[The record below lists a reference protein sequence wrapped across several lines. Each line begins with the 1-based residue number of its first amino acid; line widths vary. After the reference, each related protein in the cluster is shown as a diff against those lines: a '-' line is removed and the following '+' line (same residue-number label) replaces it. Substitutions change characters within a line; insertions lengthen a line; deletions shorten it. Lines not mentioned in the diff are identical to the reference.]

1 MNISEKSGIMSHL
14 LQLLGIGGAVVG
26 FVLATAWTLRIGLAD
41 MYFQRHTLIDTEKA
55 IRLTPGQ
62 AVYQE
67 HLAGYLRDIDKRR
80 HSFRNCIRTT
90 AASVKTSTSKMLTGH
105 YAGTQRVRIAKT
117 NEAANVMEIA
127 ECAPMR
133 PCASI
138 AVLFNATGLKSQSLQ
153 HAQTG

>member
-1 MNISEKSGIMSHL
+1 MNLHEKSGFLSHL
-14 LQLLGIGGAVVG
+14 LQLLGIGGAVAG
-26 FVLATAWTLRIGLAD
+26 STFATIWVLWIGLAD
-41 MYFQRHTLIDTEKA
+41 MYFQRHTVTDTEKE

-62 AVYQE
+62 AGYQE

-133 PCASI
+133 TSI
-138 AVLFNATGLKSQSLQ
+138 AVLFSATGMESQSLYCRQ
-153 HAQTG
+153 CG

>member
-67 HLAGYLRDIDKRR
+67 HLAGYLRDIDEQRAQQALQR
-80 HSFRNCIRTT
+80 AVALNPYDANAWIQ
-90 AASVKTSTSKMLTGH
+90 LGLL
-105 YAGTQRVRIAKT
+105 YEAGNQLQ
-117 NEAANVMEIA
+117 EA
-127 ECAPMR
+127 
-133 PCASI
+133 
-138 AVLFNATGLKSQSLQ
+138 SQSLQ
-153 HAQTG
+153 QAARVDQTFLSAWSLANF